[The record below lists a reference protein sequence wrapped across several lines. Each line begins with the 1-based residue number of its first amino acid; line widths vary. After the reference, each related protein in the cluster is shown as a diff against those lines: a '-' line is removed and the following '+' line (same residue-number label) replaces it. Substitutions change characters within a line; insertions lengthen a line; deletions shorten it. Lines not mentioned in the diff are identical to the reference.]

1 MEDLKKLLSASENAR
16 RIQQQIIDKQ
26 QEHILQLEEKNRS
39 LSDAYDKLY
48 TEYENSLSICEKQQ
62 ALLDQIFTEHPEL

>member
-16 RIQQQIIDKQ
+16 KLQQLIIEKQ
-26 QEHILQLEEKNRS
+26 EVQILQLEEKIRS
-39 LSDAYDKLY
+39 LADAYDKLL

-62 ALLDQIFTEHPEL
+62 TLLDQLFTKHPDL

>member
-16 RIQQQIIDKQ
+16 KLQQLIIEKQ
-26 QEHILQLEEKNRS
+26 EVQILQLEEKIRS
-39 LSDAYDKLY
+39 LADAYDKLH

-62 ALLDQIFTEHPEL
+62 TLLEQIFTKHPDL